1 MRIATHQLGAPW
13 QHLRPQHSPFAFL
26 SVTPWCASNRAMR
39 TARNLIMVD
48 VDSIKPDKPD
58 DPAVAVLR
66 VVLDHHL
73 L

>member
-1 MRIATHQLGAPW
+1 
-13 QHLRPQHSPFAFL
+13 
-26 SVTPWCASNRAMR
+26 MR